1 MGCTRRGFL
10 AGTGAALLAGP
21 LHAAPD
27 LLVLQ
32 GPAFGA
38 GWQITVPAGADTGA
52 IAASVTAIVAS
63 VDAAM
68 SPFNPASEVARF
80 NRSDSTDW
88 QALSPETLATVQ
100 VALAV
105 AQQSGGA
112 FDPTVGGLVGRY
124 GFGPITRLSG
134 GSHADI
140 ALHEG
145 ALRKMRPDLTLDLCG
160 IAKGHALGRIVAA
173 LEALGLTDFFVEL
186 GGEVQAR
193 GLHPGG
199 RRWRAG
205 VERPDATGSA
215 VLRVVE
221 LAGEALATSGDRVNG
236 YSHGGRRYGHII
248 DPATRAPAQSALASV
263 SVFSA
268 SATMADAM
276 ATALFA
282 MGPERGAAFAG
293 AANIAALFV
302 LRNGAAFREI
312 TTAGFSARI
321 IG

>member
-1 MGCTRRGFL
+1 MGCTRRRFL

-27 LLVLQ
+27 LRVLQ

-38 GWQITVPAGADTGA
+38 GWQLTVPDGADSGA
-52 IAASVTAIVAS
+52 VVAAVTAIVAS
-63 VDAAM
+63 VDGAM

-88 QALSPETLATVQ
+88 QVMSPETLATVR

-105 AQQSGGA
+105 AQRTGGA

-124 GFGPITRLSG
+124 GFGPITRQTL

-140 ALHEG
+140 SLRDG
-145 ALRKMRPDLTLDLCG
+145 ALRKTRSDLTLDLCG

-173 LEALGLTDFFVEL
+173 LEALGLSDFFVEL

-193 GLHPGG
+193 GMHPAG
-199 RRWRAG
+199 RHWRAG
-205 VERPDATGSA
+205 VERPDPAGTA
-215 VLRVVE
+215 VQRVVE
-221 LAGEALATSGDRVNG
+221 LSGEALATSGDRANG
-236 YSHGGRRYGHII
+236 YTHGGRRYGHII
-248 DPATRAPAQSALASV
+248 DPGSRAPAESALASV
-263 SVFSA
+263 SVFA
-268 SATMADAM
+268 ATGTEADAL

-282 MGPERGAAFAG
+282 MGPERGAAYAS
-293 AANIAALFV
+293 AANIPALFL
-302 LRNGAAFREI
+302 LRDGAGIREI
-312 TTAGFSARI
+312 TTGAFEARYI
-321 IG
+321 R